1 MYHHRQALFAI
12 FFPSLNAL
20 VASMLPMPQS
30 SSAMS
35 KSERFPYLSHLEGL
49 GETSIEPRI
58 LSPYAILVGRFG
70 YYEPGVVLTVS
81 VMSIIGG
88 AILSVIISIK
98 ALVRFYSLIYE
109 NCLDFWA
116 SSPPANQVVIE
127 AGKLRLEF
135 GCSTQPVP
143 WEFIAEFARSHRDAV
158 DRGFAPLFA
167 KEWWFDNKDRHRLCY
182 AGLRIVPE
190 GGNVTRPNQ
199 PVQPVA

>member
-1 MYHHRQALFAI
+1 MYRRQALLTI
-12 FFPSLNAL
+12 FIALSSKL
-20 VASMLPMPQS
+20 VASMQPASQC

-35 KSERFPYLSHLEGL
+35 ESQRFTNPSHLESL
-49 GETSIEPRI
+49 RETSIEPRI
-58 LSPYAILVGRFG
+58 LSPYAIIIGRFG

-81 VMSIIGG
+81 VISIVSG
-88 AILSVIISIK
+88 AILSVIVSIK
-98 ALVRFYSLIYE
+98 ALVRFYSLILD